1 MLGLLRLLLLL
12 LRLRRLLLLLWLW
25 RLRLN
30 GLLGLRYLLLL
41 LLLRLR
47 LRLLLLLLELRLLLL
62 LLLLHLLRQLLLLHL
77 GCTRVRRP
85 RRSEVVLVILLRGVG
100 QGCSSR
106 ELLNLLRREL
116 HARVLCL
123 LLGLE
128 QLSSLGRLNDLC
140 GLRLLQTLQLSVLKL
155 GLIQLRSHALASGKN
170 LLLLQK
176 ELRVLQEL
184 CLELLLLQLRLLC
197 LLLLLLLELRVKH
210 LLACLLL
217 GKLRKLLRGE
227 LCNLLRR

>member
-1 MLGLLRLLLLL
+1 MLGLRRLLLLL
-12 LRLRRLLLLLWLW
+12 LRLRRLLLLLLLLLRLW

-41 LLLRLR
+41 LR

-77 GCTRVRRP
+77 GCTRVWRP
-85 RRSEVVLVILLRGVG
+85 RRAEVVLVVLLRGVG

-116 HARVLCL
+116 HTRVLCL

-170 LLLLQK
+170 LLLLQE

-197 LLLLLLLELRVKH
+197 LLLLLELRVKH

-217 GKLRKLLRGE
+217 GKLRKLLGGE